1 MPGLE
6 EFSRRRQELMAQRAR
21 APGLEIYVGMGT
33 CGLAAGAQAVWDAV
47 EGELRQRGIAARLV
61 RTGCIGMCESEPL
74 LDVVRPGE
82 PRITY
87 GHVSPDLVPEIV
99 EKHVLGGHPVE
110 DHVVGRITDPAR
122 PYQELPFYAKQ
133 RRLVL
138 ARTGFIDP
146 CSIED
151 YLSVGG
157 YGALLKVLTS
167 MTPEQVIA
175 EVTRSG
181 LRGRGGAGFPTGRKW
196 EATRSAAGRKKYVVC
211 NGDEGDPG
219 AFMDRSVLEGD
230 PHAVL
235 EGMMIAAYAIGADE
249 GYLYI
254 RAEYPMAV
262 QHVRRAIE
270 QAREWGLLGERILG
284 TDFSLDLH
292 VKEGAGAFVCGE
304 ETALLASIQGERGMP
319 RPRPPFPA
327 QSGLWGC
334 PTNIN
339 NVETY
344 ASVPAIISNGA
355 DWFAA
360 VGTERSK
367 GTKVF
372 SLAGKVARTG
382 LVEVPMGLTLREL
395 IFDVGGGIKEG
406 KRFKA
411 VQIGGPSGGCLPE
424 SLLDTPIDYD
434 QLTATGAIMGSGGV
448 VVLDEDSCM
457 VDIARF
463 FLNFTQSE
471 SCGKCTPCREGTRRM
486 LEILTRISEGKG
498 EPEDLDRLERLA
510 RVVKDTSL
518 CGLGQT
524 APNPVLT
531 TLRYFRDEYLAHVV
545 DKRCPARVCAGLREY
560 RIDPQLCRGCM
571 LCKRSCPAG
580 AISGERRQ
588 PHVIDPALCIRCGAC
603 EATCPFGAI
612 SH

>member
-1 MPGLE
+1 MLGLE
-6 EFSRRRQELMAQRAR
+6 EFSRRRQQLMAERTR
-21 APGLEIYVGMGT
+21 SPGLEIYVGMGT
-33 CGLAAGAQAVWDAV
+33 CGLAAGAQAVWDRV
-47 EGELRQRGIAARLV
+47 EEELGRRGIPARMV

-74 LDVVRPGE
+74 LDVIRPGE

-87 GHVSPDLVPEIV
+87 GHVSPEVVPDIV
-99 EKHVLGGHPVE
+99 EKHVLEGHPVE
-110 DHVVGRITDPAR
+110 EHLVGRITDPAQ
-122 PYQELPFYAKQ
+122 PYRELPFYAKQ

-138 ARTGFIDP
+138 ARCGFIDP
-146 CSIED
+146 RSIED
-151 YLSVGG
+151 YLAWGG
-157 YGALLKVLTS
+157 YGALLKVLTG
-167 MTPEQVIA
+167 MTPEQVID
-175 EVTRSG
+175 EVLRSG

-196 EATRSAAGRKKYVVC
+196 EATRRANGRKKYVVC

-230 PHAVL
+230 PHSVL

-249 GYLYI
+249 GYLYV
-254 RAEYPMAV
+254 RAEYPLAV
-262 QHVRRAIE
+262 KHLKLAIE
-270 QAREWGLLGERILG
+270 QARAWGLLGDHVLG
-284 TDFSLDLH
+284 TDFSFDLH
-292 VKEGAGAFVCGE
+292 IKEGAGAFVCGE

-327 QSGLWGC
+327 QSGLWGQ

-344 ASVPAIISNGA
+344 ANVPAIITHGA
-355 DWFAA
+355 DWFAS

-367 GTKVF
+367 GSKVF

-424 SLLDTPIDYD
+424 ALLDTPIDYD
-434 QLTATGAIMGSGGV
+434 SLTATGAIMGSGGV

-498 EPEDLDRLERLA
+498 DPEDLDRLEQLA

-531 TLRYFRDEYLAHVV
+531 TLRYFRDEYRAHVV
-545 DKRCPARVCAGLREY
+545 DKRCPARVCAGLRDY
-560 RIDPQLCRGCM
+560 RIDPQLCRGCL
-571 LCKRSCPAG
+571 LCKRSCPSG

-588 PHVIDPALCIRCGAC
+588 PHVIDPSLCIRCGAC

>member
-1 MPGLE
+1 
-6 EFSRRRQELMAQRAR
+6 
-21 APGLEIYVGMGT
+21 MGT
-33 CGLAAGAQAVWDAV
+33 CGLAAGAQAVWDTV
-47 EGELRQRGIAARLV
+47 EQQVRDRGLPVELV
-61 RTGCIGMCESEPL
+61 RTGCIGMCEMEPL
-74 LDVVRPGE
+74 MDVAVPGQ
-82 PRITY
+82 PRVTY
-87 GHVSPDLVPEIV
+87 GHVTPELVAAIV
-99 EKHVLGGHPVE
+99 EQHVSNGQPVQEHVLGQIE
-110 DHVVGRITDPAR
+110 DPAH
-122 PYQELPFYAKQ
+122 PYRELPFYAKQ

-138 ARTGFIDP
+138 SHCGFIDP
-146 CSIED
+146 RRIED
-151 YLSVGG
+151 YLAFGG

-167 MTPEQVIA
+167 MKPDEVIA
-175 EVTRSG
+175 EVQRSG
-181 LRGRGGAGFPTGRKW
+181 LRGRGGAGFPTGKKW
-196 EATRSAAGRKKYVVC
+196 QFTRQARGTKKYVVC

-235 EGMMIAAYAIGADE
+235 EGMMIAGYAIGADE
-249 GYLYI
+249 GYLYV

-262 QHVRRAIE
+262 KHLRLAIE
-270 QAREWGLLGERILG
+270 QARAWGLLGEHVLG
-284 TDFSLDLH
+284 TDFSFDLH
-292 VKEGAGAFVCGE
+292 IKEGAGAFVCGE

-327 QSGLWGC
+327 NEGLWGK

-344 ASVPAIISNGA
+344 ANVPAIIVRGA
-355 DWFAA
+355 DWFAS

-367 GTKVF
+367 GSKVF
-372 SLAGKVARTG
+372 SLAGKIARTG

-395 IFDVGGGIKEG
+395 IFDVGGGIKDN
-406 KRFKA
+406 KKFKA

-434 QLTATGAIMGSGGV
+434 SLSATGAIMGSGGV

-457 VDIARF
+457 VDMARF

-471 SCGKCTPCREGTRRM
+471 SCGKCTPCREGTKRM
-486 LEILTRISEGKG
+486 LEILTRISDGQG
-498 EPEDLDRLERLA
+498 TPEDLDRLERLA
-510 RVVKDTSL
+510 KVVKDTSL

-531 TLRYFRDEYLAHVV
+531 TLRYFRDEYVAHVV

-560 RIDPQLCRGCM
+560 RIDPQLCRGCL
-571 LCKRSCPAG
+571 LCKRSCPSG

-588 PHVIDPALCIRCGAC
+588 PHVIDQSVCIRCGAC